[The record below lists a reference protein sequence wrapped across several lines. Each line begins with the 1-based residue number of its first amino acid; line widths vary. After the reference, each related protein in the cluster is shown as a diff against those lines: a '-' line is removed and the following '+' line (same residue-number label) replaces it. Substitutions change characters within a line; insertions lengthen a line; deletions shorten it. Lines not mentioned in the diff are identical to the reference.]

1 MATIAHPA
9 GRPRTGVRLTRRG
22 RLVVLILLLLLA
34 GVCAVLAAPAS
45 DASPPPGAAPT
56 VVVRPGDTLWSIAT
70 RYEPGP
76 DPLAAIERIRRLN
89 GLSGYRIEVGQTLT
103 LPAHR

>member
-1 MATIAHPA
+1 M
-9 GRPRTGVRLTRRG
+9 
-22 RLVVLILLLLLA
+22 
-34 GVCAVLAAPAS
+34 LAAPAS